1 MYDSEKSLLL
11 SIVTLI
17 PLFLGYTMWAN
28 IVSISKSVIAK
39 SFKVLMIL
47 HQLLHRKSVGMI
59 QKIDK
64 VVV

>member
-1 MYDSEKSLLL
+1 
-11 SIVTLI
+11 
-17 PLFLGYTMWAN
+17 MWAN

-47 HQLLHRKSVGMI
+47 HQLLRRKSVGMI